1 MRWLFAKKS
10 EFSAENPFSITTPS
24 PTKQRRSIDPVSTV
38 AEQATTKSLAVTP
51 DPILEGDSNVLFN
64 VPLQSDAAPSIEAPS
79 PTETFSSDSVL
90 TTELPR
96 PIAPRDAVRLSAY
109 RAIRPR
115 NRSTVRVR

>member
-1 MRWLFAKKS
+1 M
-10 EFSAENPFSITTPS
+10 
-24 PTKQRRSIDPVSTV
+24 
-38 AEQATTKSLAVTP
+38 
-51 DPILEGDSNVLFN
+51 LFN

-109 RAIRPR
+109 RAIRPAQPLDGPSPGDGTWPAR
-115 NRSTVRVR
+115 KRSGPSKPSYIGTSRPPASLIVATSTPFPNDERRRR